1 MTDSSKVALLG
12 LDRAELTSLVESLG
26 EPAYRGQ
33 QLRDAIYRQRVEAV
47 EEISTLSQSLR
58 GKLTEKGV
66 SVGLPRIAQRF
77 VSQDGT
83 VRYLVALADGQ
94 SVETVW
100 MPEGD
105 GGEAGDGSEAG
116 ELAERFAES
125 DSSGTSGARAPI
137 EKQEPIEALKRCAT
151 QKLTDQTPDR
161 KQEQEPGWR
170 QEQKPERGRE
180 EKQKSGCGQ
189 EQIRDRGQQDS
200 DRGQQHDSDQRQG
213 QRYGSDQRQSQ
224 RRVQGQNQGRST
236 ICISSQVGCAVDCQF
251 CLTALLGVKRNLSS
265 GEIVGQVCA
274 VLKDQQVSPPEDRIN
289 LVFMGMGEPFLN
301 YENFVKAARLLVEE
315 VGIAERRMTVSTAG
329 IVPRIHDFG
338 AEKIRPKLAI
348 SLNASNDALRTR
360 LMPLNKKWNLEML
373 MAAAK
378 EYPLRTREWI
388 TFEYVLLGGVN
399 DGPENAREVVEL
411 LRGMRCK
418 VNLIALNPGPG
429 IEFATPDRER
439 VVEFQKILR
448 ESGVPAYVR
457 RPRGRDIY
465 AACGQL
471 KRTVEI
477 ATAPAQ

>member
-1 MTDSSKVALLG
+1 MIESLAEFSPISLLG
-12 LDRAELTSLVESLG
+12 LDRSEIDSVVDLFG
-26 EPAYRGQ
+26 EPPYRTKQ
-33 QLRDAIYRQRVEAV
+33 IMEAVYRQRVESV
-47 EEISTLSQSLR
+47 EQISTLSQQLR
-58 GKLTEKGV
+58 GKLTENGV
-66 SVGLPRIAQRF
+66 SIGLPRIEKRF

-83 VRYLVALADGQ
+83 VRYLIGFADGQ

-116 ELAERFAES
+116 ELAERFAQ
-125 DSSGTSGARAPI
+125 SGSLNDRTGTFEKNDPSAGLKTGAT
-137 EKQEPIEALKRCAT
+137 AT
-151 QKLTDQTPDR
+151 QRHK
-161 KQEQEPGWR
+161 
-170 QEQKPERGRE
+170 
-180 EKQKSGCGQ
+180 
-189 EQIRDRGQQDS
+189 
-200 DRGQQHDSDQRQG
+200 
-213 QRYGSDQRQSQ
+213 
-224 RRVQGQNQGRST
+224 QGQNQGRST

-251 CLTALLGVKRNLSS
+251 CLTALLGVKRNLTA

-274 VLKDQQVSPPEDRIN
+274 VLKDQKVSPPEDRIN

-301 YENFVKAARLLVEE
+301 YDNFVKAARLLVDE

-338 AEKIRPKLAI
+338 KETIRPKLAI
-348 SLNASNDALRTR
+348 SLNASNNELRTR
-360 LMPLNKKWNLEML
+360 LMPLNKKWNLEIL

-378 EYPLRTREWI
+378 AYPLRNREWI

-399 DGPENAREVVEL
+399 DGPENAKEVVEL

-429 IEFATPDRER
+429 IEFTTPDGER
-439 VVEFQKILR
+439 VTQFQTILR
-448 ESGVPAYVR
+448 ESGVPAFIR

-477 ATAPAQ
+477 ATMPTP